1 MSTAVDL
8 PVARAYQE
16 ELAARAL
23 SQNAIL
29 AMDTGTGKTLI
40 SVMVLRSKLAAARMK
55 VAQGHRMV
63 RIFKSKSYRS
73 YQTHFLGRSVHRPT
87 CPIGKPTGEFYS
99 PDDHPGRWRIPW
111 GQGRRFMESRE
122 LGEGVLLH

>member
-1 MSTAVDL
+1 MPDPAVDL

-40 SVMVLRSKLAAARMK
+40 SVMVLRSKLVAARMK
-55 VAQGHRMV
+55 VAQNHRMV
-63 RIFKSKSYRS
+63 RSPSKALENLIGHTKTRC
-73 YQTHFLGRSVHRPT
+73 LGRGIYRPA
-87 CPIGKPTGEFYS
+87 CPSCKPAGELYS
-99 PDDHPGRWRIPW
+99 PYNPV
-111 GQGRRFMESRE
+111 GRR
-122 LGEGVLLH
+122 